1 LPLSANAEVI
11 LVERMR
17 RIRRGGFDE
26 CMQIVGHLLVSPRSF
41 SPITNPLRV
50 AQEQKDAKVSRPAA
64 GPSLA
69 GSKWMSD
76 DPGVSTTP
84 VITDALH
91 HHSRRMGGRDRH
103 EAHRAATPLELLF
116 DLTFVISF
124 GHAASQFAH
133 ALAEG
138 HYATAGLGFG
148 LASFAICWAWTN
160 FTWFASAYDT
170 DDWIFRVVTM
180 VQMIGVL
187 VLAIGVQPMFA
198 SIEHG
203 DHLDISVM
211 VLGYVIMRLALVFEW
226 LRAATQDA
234 ARRRAC
240 LTYAVVVSLA
250 QVGWASLIFVHLSV
264 AVTFVLIGLLALVEL
279 AGPVVAER
287 MDGGTPWH
295 AHHIAE
301 RHGLFAII
309 ALGEGV
315 VGTVA
320 ALSAVIEQQAWTLDT
335 ALVGSAGIGLT
346 FGMWWVYY
354 MLPSAPILHAHRDR
368 AFVWGY
374 GQLFVVTAIVAT
386 GAGLHVAAN
395 FIEHESRIG
404 PVATVLAVVIP
415 VCVFLGLI
423 YALYYQLVRR
433 FDQFH
438 IWLLVAT
445 AAVAAGAVIAALSGI
460 GMATCLVILALAPV
474 VTVVGYE
481 VRGYRH
487 QRDSLVKET

>member
-1 LPLSANAEVI
+1 
-11 LVERMR
+11 
-17 RIRRGGFDE
+17 
-26 CMQIVGHLLVSPRSF
+26 
-41 SPITNPLRV
+41 
-50 AQEQKDAKVSRPAA
+50 
-64 GPSLA
+64 
-69 GSKWMSD
+69 MSD
-76 DPGVSTTP
+76 DPSVSTTP
-84 VITDALH
+84 VGAGALH

-103 EAHRAATPLELLF
+103 ESHRAATPLELLF

-124 GHAASQFAH
+124 GLAASQLAH

-138 HYATAGLGFG
+138 HYAAAGLGFG

-180 VQMIGVL
+180 VQMTGVL
-187 VLAIGVQPMFA
+187 VLAIGLRPMFA

-203 DHLDISVM
+203 DHLNLSAM
-211 VLGYVIMRLALVFEW
+211 VFGYVIMRLALVFEW

-240 LTYAVVVSLA
+240 LTYAVAVSLA

-264 AVTFVLIGLLALVEL
+264 AMTFVLIGLLALIEL
-279 AGPVVAER
+279 AGPIFAER

-320 ALSAVIEQQAWTLDT
+320 ALAPVVEQDAWTLDA
-335 ALVGSAGIGLT
+335 ALVGIAGIGLT

-354 MLPSAPILHAHRDR
+354 LLPSAPILHAHRDR

-374 GQLFVVTAIVAT
+374 GQLLLVTAIVAT

-395 FIEHESRIG
+395 FIEHTSRIG
-404 PVATVLAVVIP
+404 PVETVLTVVIP
-415 VCVFLGLI
+415 VSVFLSLI
-423 YALYYQLVRR
+423 YALYYHLVRR
-433 FDQFH
+433 FDPFH
-438 IWLLVAT
+438 IALLIVT
-445 AAVAAGAVIAALSGI
+445 AAIVGGAVFAALSGV
-460 GMATCLVILALAPV
+460 GMAVCLVILALAPV

-481 VRGYRH
+481 VRGYRYQH
-487 QRDSLVKET
+487 ESLVTES